1 MKSIK
6 KLFIFLL
13 TIIFCI
19 SIPMSVLADNST
31 TTDTEIQ
38 YYDDGSYLVIVTEE
52 SISPF
57 SSGTKSKSKT
67 GYFYENEDEL
77 QWSVTLT
84 ATFSYTGSSARCTDT
99 DTSYKIYDSAWKITE
114 TKVGKAGNKATAIFT
129 AKKYWIGIIT
139 STRTLTL
146 TLTCDN
152 NGNIS

>member
-1 MKSIK
+1 MKSLK
-6 KLFIFLL
+6 KPIIFLL
-13 TIIFCI
+13 TIIFCF
-19 SIPMSVLADNST
+19 SLPMSVLADNST

-38 YYDDGSYLVIVTEE
+38 YYDDGSYLVIETEE
-52 SISPF
+52 SIAPF
-57 SSGTKSKSKT
+57 SSGTKSKSKI
-67 GYFYENEDEL
+67 GYYYNGDDEL

-114 TKVGKAGNKATAIFT
+114 TKVGKAGNKATGIFT
-129 AKKYWIGIIT
+129 AKKYWLGIIT